1 MNIKQNKTQK
11 GHIEGLHCAGCVA
24 FATKTAQE
32 IDGVKEVNISLLHK
46 TIEISTDKPE
56 QADVVKSVLHEAGY
70 DVTWEDLPE
79 EEEIVEDK
87 GTWRRM
93 IVAIAMAVLLMG
105 LHLMHGF
112 HWHPFPRVIEDSL
125 AFVFASVSFA
135 YCALP
140 YHQRALKMIKLKNTN
155 MDTLISLSVTV
166 AYFFSIY
173 IILSTHL
180 LGDTGRDVMHY
191 FDAVGMIVAFVLVG
205 KSLEERAKRRTTIAY
220 RELMGRVPRE
230 ALVKR
235 DGEFVS
241 LPISEIVKG
250 DILCLRKGEYV
261 AVDGVVIEGT
271 GTVDES
277 TITGEPVPKL
287 KSVGEPLFAATVSTA
302 GLLEYR
308 AEAVGKETLF
318 GKILEAVKRVQ
329 GMQAP
334 IQRIADKVA
343 SYFVPVILVL
353 ALATFV
359 LWSISSVSNAV
370 SMGLFFA
377 ISVLAIACPCAM
389 GLATPTAITV
399 AVGRAAKEHLLISN
413 VVALENMSNVTDI
426 VLDKTGTLT
435 LGRPQVVASLW
446 WGETDAIK
454 RVVIEAEQ
462 RSTHPLAE
470 AIIDRLSVG
479 LTERKEIV
487 LTRFEEK
494 IGKGLEFDDAQGI
507 VYRIGSAEY
516 ADAPTKN
523 PTEKSVLSGLLVSHP
538 NATFIYL
545 SRNGYLTA
553 VWAIE
558 DCVKASATSFIEDL
572 KIKGITPHLLSG
584 DREDAVQA
592 LAVKLG
598 ITQYRG
604 GLTPE
609 NKAEYLQQLKQQ
621 GKIVAMVGD
630 GVNDSP
636 SMAVADISIAMA
648 TGSDIAKE
656 VSDLTVIG
664 STLTPISIFIKLS
677 KRTKRII
684 YENFAWAFLYNL
696 IAVPMA
702 AGIFYPQLYISP
714 LWSAGAMAMSS
725 IIVVANSL
733 RLRRI
738 RL

>member
-1 MNIKQNKTQK
+1 MSWKQNKIHK

-32 IDGVKEVNISLLHK
+32 IEGVEEVNISLLHK
-46 TIEISTDKPE
+46 TIEISVAKHE
-56 QADVVKSVLHEAGY
+56 QADTVKSVLHEAGY
-70 DVTWEDLPE
+70 DVTWDGQPQE
-79 EEEIVEDK
+79 ELLEDK
-87 GTWRRM
+87 SILIRM
-93 IVAIAMAVLLMG
+93 ITAIVMAVLLMG
-105 LHLMHGF
+105 IHLMHGF
-112 HWHPFPRVIEDSL
+112 HWHPLPKVVEDIAAL
-125 AFVFASVSFA
+125 LFASVSFA

-140 YHQRALKMIKLKNTN
+140 YHQRALKMLKLKTTN
-155 MDTLISLSVTV
+155 MDTLISLSISV

-173 IILSTHL
+173 IILSSHL
-180 LGDTGRDVMHY
+180 RGEASHDTMHY

-205 KSLEERAKRRTTIAY
+205 KRLEERAKQQTTVAY
-220 RELMGRVPRE
+220 RELMGRVPQQ
-230 ALVKR
+230 ASVKR

-241 LPISEIVKG
+241 VPISEVVVG
-250 DILCLRKGEYV
+250 DILRLRQGEYV
-261 AVDGVVIEGT
+261 AVDGVVMEGT
-271 GTVDES
+271 ATVDES
-277 TITGEPVPKL
+277 TITGEPIPKL
-287 KSVGEPLFAATVSTA
+287 KDAGDALFAATVSTS

-334 IQRIADKVA
+334 IQRIADKIA
-343 SYFVPVILVL
+343 SYFVPVILLL
-353 ALATFV
+353 ALLTFV
-359 LWSISSVSNAV
+359 LWSVSSIPGSVSL
-370 SMGLFFA
+370 GLFFA
-377 ISVLAIACPCAM
+377 VSVLAIACPCAM

-399 AVGRAAKEHLLISN
+399 AVGRAAKEYLLISN
-413 VVALENMSNVTDI
+413 VVALENMSGVTDV

-446 WGETDAIK
+446 WGEKEAIK
-454 RVVIEAEQ
+454 RVVIEAER

-470 AIIDRLSVG
+470 AIIERLSVG
-479 LTERKEIV
+479 LTERKEIS
-487 LTRFEEK
+487 LTSFEEK
-494 IGKGLEFDDAQGI
+494 IGKGLEFEDVQGI
-507 VYRIGSAEY
+507 RYKIGSAEY

-523 PTEKSVLSGLLVSHP
+523 PSEKSVLSGFLLSHP

-558 DCVKASATSFIEDL
+558 DCLKSTATSFIQDL
-572 KIKGITPHLLSG
+572 KTSSITPHLLSG
-584 DREDAVQA
+584 DREEAVEA
-592 LAVKLG
+592 LALKLG
-598 ITQYRG
+598 IDKYKG

-609 NKAEYLQQLKQQ
+609 DKAEYLRALK
-621 GKIVAMVGD
+621 GKGKKVAMIGD

-664 STLTPISIFIKLS
+664 TTLTPISTFINLS

-696 IAVPMA
+696 VAIPMA
-702 AGIFYPQLYISP
+702 AGVFYPKLYISP

-733 RLRRI
+733 RLRRVK
-738 RL
+738 L